1 MSQNGLRDQ
10 LLFKLGISTGLRDG
24 DLVAL
29 TVEQVKGKSSF
40 KIREGKTKKERTIYL
55 NNLMADIADYI
66 ETLPNEAIYLFPS
79 RKGGSYIST
88 TQAYRIL
95 TKAGDMVG
103 NKSIGTHTMR
113 KTFGYTY
120 YQATKDVATL
130 MEIFNHSSQKTTL
143 RYIEI
148 TEEAIENS
156 IKGISF
162 F

>member
-1 MSQNGLRDQ
+1 MAVCTCITNLIRCWN
-10 LLFKLGISTGLRDG
+10 LIPLKNAT
-24 DLVAL
+24 
-29 TVEQVKGKSSF
+29 KS
-40 KIREGKTKKERTIYL
+40 I
-55 NNLMADIADYI
+55 
-66 ETLPNEAIYLFPS
+66 
-79 RKGGSYIST
+79 

-95 TKAGDMVG
+95 AKAGDMVG
-103 NKSIGTHTMR
+103 NNSVGTHTMR

-143 RYIEI
+143 RYIGI